1 MKSLK
6 IRHTVATMNN
16 YSSGVTYC
24 VNSLVLAQLTLSH
37 ESEIWTTGT
46 TAEAKVDYKD
56 TRIFS
61 HNMSTLPIFKRLY
74 RSVAMKSHMQSANF
88 DILHTHGLWSLPN
101 TYFKPAHPF
110 VLSPHGMLSEVALG
124 YSRLKKRAFQKLF
137 QQSALQNV
145 GMLHATAE
153 SEYEDIRKF
162 GLRQPV
168 AIIPNGIE
176 VPNLKKISR
185 EKTNKTL
192 LYLGRIHQKKGIDIL
207 LRAWHTVEKKFPNW
221 NLKIAGPDENSYLSK
236 CKKLAAD
243 YSLKR
248 VAFLP
253 PIYGDAKDRL
263 MENAD
268 LFILPS
274 RSENFGITIAESLA
288 RQVPVITTHGTP
300 WSGVV
305 DNECGWYVPVSYTA
319 ISKALNEAFEMQDSR
334 LQDMGRNGREW
345 VSREYSWHKVTTEMI
360 RAYLWLENSVDKPSY
375 IYTK

>member
-1 MKSLK
+1 MVKSLK

-16 YSSGVTYC
+16 NSSGVTYC
-24 VNSLVLAQLTLSH
+24 VNSLALTQLTLSH

-46 TAEAKVDYKD
+46 IAEAKVDFKD
-56 TRIFS
+56 IRIFPHDIS
-61 HNMSTLPIFKRLY
+61 KLPVFKRLY
-74 RSVAMKSHMQSANF
+74 KSAAMKSLIQTANF
-88 DILHTHGLWSLPN
+88 DILHTHGLWTLPN
-101 TYFKPAHPF
+101 TYFKPANPF

-137 QQSALQNV
+137 QEYALQNV

-176 VPNLKKISR
+176 VPSLNKISR
-185 EKTNKTL
+185 DKANKTL
-192 LYLGRIHQKKGIDIL
+192 LYLGRIHQQKGIDIL
-207 LRAWHTVEKKFPNW
+207 LRAWNPVEKKFPNW
-221 NLKIAGPDENSYLSK
+221 NLKIAGPDENSYLDK
-236 CKKLAAD
+236 CKKLATD
-243 YSLKR
+243 QNLKR

-253 PIYGDAKDRL
+253 PTYGDAKNKL

-274 RSENFGITIAESLA
+274 RSENFGITVAESLA

-305 DNECGWYVPVSYTA
+305 EHECGWYVPVSYTA
-319 ISKALNEAFEMQDSR
+319 ISKALNEAFELEDSR

-345 VSREYSWHKVTTEMI
+345 VQ
-360 RAYLWLENSVDKPSY
+360 
-375 IYTK
+375 

>member
-1 MKSLK
+1 MKNLK

-16 YSSGVTYC
+16 NSSGVTYC
-24 VNSLVLAQLTLSH
+24 VNSLALTQLTLSH
-37 ESEIWTTGT
+37 ESQIWATGT
-46 TAEAKVDYKD
+46 IAEAKVDCKATHVFPND
-56 TRIFS
+56 
-61 HNMSTLPIFKRLY
+61 MSSLPVFKRLY
-74 RSVAMKSHMQSANF
+74 RSAGMKSRIRTANF

-101 TYFKPAHPF
+101 TYFKPTKPF

-124 YSRLKKRAFQKLF
+124 YSRLKKQVFQKLF
-137 QQSALQNV
+137 QDYALKNV
-145 GMLHATAE
+145 SLLHATAE

-168 AIIPNGIE
+168 SIIPNGIE
-176 VPNLKKISR
+176 VPNLNKISR
-185 EKTNKTL
+185 DKANKTL
-192 LYLGRIHQKKGIDIL
+192 LYLGRLHQKKGIDIL
-207 LRAWHTVEKKFPNW
+207 LRAWRPIEKKFPNW
-221 NLKIAGPDENSYLSK
+221 SLKIAGPDENSYLDK

-243 YSLKR
+243 HNLNR

-253 PIYGDAKDRL
+253 PTYGDDKNKL
-263 MENAD
+263 MESAD

-274 RSENFGITIAESLA
+274 RSENFGITVAESLA

-305 DNECGWYVPVSYTA
+305 DHDCGWYVPVSHTA
-319 ISKALNEAFEMQDSR
+319 ISTALNEAFELEDSR

-345 VSREYSWHKVTTEMI
+345 VSKEYSWHKVTTEMI
-360 RAYLWLENSVDKPSY
+360 RAYLWLANSGDKPSC